1 MPLHIPPEA
10 KDAAPGLVG
19 ALIALRWTDGSLA
32 AKTLLVVGGATLSY
46 YGTHPV
52 AGWLGA
58 ANADGLIG
66 WALGLFGMNVASK
79 VHESISAIAAGDL
92 WAAVI
97 EWVRAKLGLPAKRE
111 G

>member
-10 KDAAPGLVG
+10 KDAAPGLLG
-19 ALIALRWTDGSLA
+19 ALIALRWTDGTLA
-32 AKTLLVVGGATLSY
+32 AKTLLVIGGATLSY

-52 AGWLGA
+52 AGWLNVT
-58 ANADGLIG
+58 NADGLIG

-79 VHESISAIAAGDL
+79 LHEAISAIAAGDL
-92 WAAVI
+92 WAALV

>member
-79 VHESISAIAAGDL
+79 VHESIAAIAAGDL

-97 EWVRAKLGLPAKRE
+97 DWIRAKLGLPAK
-111 G
+111 GV

>member
-1 MPLHIPPEA
+1 MPIDIPPEA

-19 ALIALRWTDGSLA
+19 ALIALRWTEGTPT
-32 AKTLLVVGGATLSY
+32 AKLLLVIGGSTLSY
-46 YGTHPV
+46 YGTHPL

-58 ANADGLIG
+58 TNADGLIG

-79 VHESISAIAAGDL
+79 VHEAIGAVAAGDL

-97 EWVRAKLGLPAKRE
+97 EWARVRMGLPAKRGE
-111 G
+111 